1 MPIVGRI
8 GRDAGVSG
16 VGGAGVC
23 AQGARAARAGGV
35 LAVDG
40 SADAQGAR
48 AGSAAGGSVKNTD
61 ESQLKQAF
69 IGNVIFL

>member
-1 MPIVGRI
+1 MNGRI
-8 GRDAGVSG
+8 LKQLREERRIT
-16 VGGAGVC
+16 
-23 AQGARAARAGGV
+23 QGARAARAGGV

-61 ESQLKQAF
+61 ESQLKQSF
-69 IGNVIFL
+69 IGGVIFL